1 MMQALGICLV
11 AMAVISVAIFEF
23 VIKGGIKTMMQSGHV
38 TATKGEESETLL
50 TIQYRGAGWIDTD
63 LTKVETEAGQRMR
76 IESLSEGNNKNK
88 IRLRFLGKYAGRTEG
103 VKLMITLTDPLNLE
117 NRLEEVVHEAF
128 VLDTLPVSLFA
139 STVPKQQRVYGF
151 GEQPTGYSGAG
162 QELYGLEE
170 YNAETDI
177 KNIIWRRV
185 AKSPNESLIA
195 SVREA
200 SVRDVVNVGVV
211 QFAERGG
218 GEGEVAW
225 IDQLCEALGQ
235 VGREVLAMGP
245 SVTINFNSPRRAEEV
260 MGTEE
265 GSRKGTGEKEEEENE
280 EGEDEEERSPGM
292 TSLRATDVIDLS
304 EAVMSCSVASP
315 SRDIRQVV
323 ANSDLVV
330 TGLKELEDPEIAM
343 LIAQKPLLVIPEEEG
358 AFVSPRL
365 MERAVIW
372 SEEEE
377 EESLL
382 PTLRRIVG
390 S

>member
-23 VIKGGIKTMMQSGHV
+23 VIKGGIKTMMESGHV
-38 TATKGEESETLL
+38 TITKGEESETLL
-50 TIQYRGAGWIDTD
+50 TIQYRGAGWIDAD
-63 LTKVETEAGQRMR
+63 LTTFETAAEAGQRMQ
-76 IESLSEGNNKNK
+76 IERLSEEGRRK

-103 VKLMITLTDPLNLE
+103 VKLRITLTDPLNLE
-117 NRLEEVVHEAF
+117 NRLDEVVHRAF
-128 VLDTLPVSLFA
+128 VLDTLPVSLFG

-170 YNAETDI
+170 YNAGTDI

-211 QFAERGG
+211 QFAERGEG
-218 GEGEVAW
+218 GVAW
-225 IDQLCEALGQ
+225 VDQLCEAIGQ
-235 VGREVLAMGP
+235 VGMEVLAMGP
-245 SVTINFNSPRRAEEV
+245 SVTINFNSPRRAVEAMGMEGRRKRGEKENENEE
-260 MGTEE
+260 
-265 GSRKGTGEKEEEENE
+265 EKEEELL
-280 EGEDEEERSPGM
+280 PGM

-315 SRDIRQVV
+315 SRDIEQVV

-330 TGLKELEDPEIAM
+330 TGLKELEDPEMAM
-343 LIAQKPLLVIPEEEG
+343 LIAQKPLLVIPEE
-358 AFVSPRL
+358 AFVSPRF

-372 SEEEE
+372 SEN
-377 EESLL
+377 ESLI

>member
-11 AMAVISVAIFEF
+11 AMAVISAAIFEF
-23 VIKGGIKTMMQSGHV
+23 VIKGGVKTMMESGHV
-38 TATKGEESETLL
+38 TVTKGEESETLM
-50 TIQYRGAGWIDTD
+50 TVQYRGAGWIDTA
-63 LTKVETEAGQRMR
+63 LTTFETAAAEAGQRMQ
-76 IESLSEGNNKNK
+76 IESLPEEGEGGKK

-103 VKLMITLTDPLNLE
+103 IKLRITLTDPLNLE
-117 NRLEEVVHEAF
+117 NRLDEVVHRAF
-128 VLDTLPVSLFA
+128 VLDTLPVSLFG
-139 STVPKQQRVYGF
+139 STVPRQQRVYGF

-170 YNAETDI
+170 YNAGTDI

-211 QFAERGG
+211 QFAERG
-218 GEGEVAW
+218 EGEVAW
-225 IDQLCEALGQ
+225 IDQLCEALGE
-235 VGREVLAMGP
+235 VGKEVIAMGP
-245 SVTINFNSPRRAEEV
+245 SVTINFDSPRRAVEAT
-260 MGTEE
+260 GRE
-265 GSRKGTGEKEEEENE
+265 GRRRREEEENE
-280 EGEDEEERSPGM
+280 NENEEGKEEKEERLPGM

-315 SRDIRQVV
+315 SRDIKEVV

-330 TGLKELEDPEIAM
+330 TGLKELEDPEMAM
-343 LIAQKPLLVIPEEEG
+343 LIAQKPLLVIPEE
-358 AFVSPRL
+358 AFVSPRF

-372 SEEEE
+372 SEK
-377 EESLL
+377 ESLL

>member
-1 MMQALGICLV
+1 MMQVLGICLV

-23 VIKGGIKTMMQSGHV
+23 VIKGGIKTMMQSGHM
-38 TATKGEESETLL
+38 TITKGEESETLM
-50 TIQYRGAGWIDTD
+50 TMQYRGAGWIDTD
-63 LTKVETEAGQRMR
+63 LTTFETAEAGQQMQ
-76 IESLSEGNNKNK
+76 IEGLSEGKK

-103 VKLMITLTDPLNLE
+103 VKLRITLTDPLNLE
-117 NRLEEVVHEAF
+117 NRLDEVVHRAF

-170 YNAETDI
+170 YNADTDI

-211 QFAERGG
+211 QFAERG
-218 GEGEVAW
+218 EGEVAW
-225 IDQLCEALGQ
+225 IDQLCEALGE

-245 SVTINFNSPRRAEEV
+245 SVTINFNSPRRAVET
-260 MGTEE
+260 MGGEE
-265 GSRKGTGEKEEEENE
+265 GRRMGAGKENENGEERKEEEE
-280 EGEDEEERSPGM
+280 DEERLPGLTFLKSM
-292 TSLRATDVIDLS
+292 DVIDLS

-315 SRDIRQVV
+315 SRDIKQVV

-330 TGLKELEDPEIAM
+330 TGLKELEDPEMAM
-343 LIAQKPLLVIPEEEG
+343 LIAQKPLLLIPEE
-358 AFVSPRL
+358 AFVSPRF

-372 SEEEE
+372 SEK
-377 EESLL
+377 ESLL